1 MRALR
6 QIDSHGCCISTQCVS
21 RMRRASLPAQES
33 PALIATEEQTRDQME
48 ESELIAYAR
57 RVAEAAL
64 VVEFERFEQERREAD
79 GRASLAA
86 PEQTVVAGTQQ
97 TFLEELGSSIE
108 QARQAAEAA
117 EATEVAEVAEVA
129 EAAAQLEAFE
139 QFEQE
144 RRDADRL
151 DEVQRPREWER
162 ARQPVIELP
171 NCVVS

>member
-1 MRALR
+1 
-6 QIDSHGCCISTQCVS
+6 
-21 RMRRASLPAQES
+21 
-33 PALIATEEQTRDQME
+33 ME
-48 ESELIAYAR
+48 ESELITYAR

-108 QARQAAEAA
+108 QARQAVEAA
-117 EATEVAEVAEVA
+117 EAA
-129 EAAAQLEAFE
+129 EAAAQLGAFE

>member
-1 MRALR
+1 
-6 QIDSHGCCISTQCVS
+6 
-21 RMRRASLPAQES
+21 MRRASLPAQES

-108 QARQAAEAA
+108 QARQAVEAAEAA

>member
-1 MRALR
+1 
-6 QIDSHGCCISTQCVS
+6 
-21 RMRRASLPAQES
+21 
-33 PALIATEEQTRDQME
+33 ME

-108 QARQAAEAA
+108 QARQAVEAAEAA
-117 EATEVAEVAEVA
+117 EAAG
-129 EAAAQLEAFE
+129 AAAQLGAFE

>member
-1 MRALR
+1 
-6 QIDSHGCCISTQCVS
+6 
-21 RMRRASLPAQES
+21 
-33 PALIATEEQTRDQME
+33 ME
-48 ESELIAYAR
+48 ESELIAFVR
-57 RVAEAAL
+57 RVAEAAEARRA
-64 VVEFERFEQERREAD
+64 VAFERFEQERREAD

-97 TFLEELGSSIE
+97 PFLEELGSSIE
-108 QARQAAEAA
+108 QARQVVEAA

-129 EAAAQLEAFE
+129 EAAAQLGAFE

-151 DEVQRPREWER
+151 DEVQRSREWER

>member
-1 MRALR
+1 
-6 QIDSHGCCISTQCVS
+6 
-21 RMRRASLPAQES
+21 MRRASLPAQES

-162 ARQPVIELP
+162 ARQPVIEIP